1 MKKMIKRVVEFI
13 FHGVRPQDVRAL
25 ITITDKSNSLQGKN
39 IVITGGGRGVGFNI
53 AERCVA
59 DGGNVLITGR
69 NEDTLQKA
77 SVKLE
82 NCHYIP
88 FDVTNFEHI
97 SDFFDQCEK
106 LFGSSV
112 DCLVNNA
119 GISLHEG
126 SIEKVTFDTFDR
138 QINTNLKGP
147 YFLSKEFVDRYKKS
161 GKSSASILFVSSE
174 RGLYCDDQP
183 YGIIKAAL
191 NSLTEALGRRFINI
205 GLRVN
210 AVAPGVTVSDLTKF
224 EKEGN
229 LSRPRSCGGRVYLG
243 EEVAEIA
250 SFLLSDVSNCINS
263 QIIPCN
269 RGNHLRCD
277 W

>member
-1 MKKMIKRVVEFI
+1 MKKIIKRAIEFI
-13 FHGVRPQDVRAL
+13 LYGVRPKDVRAS
-25 ITITDKSNSLQGKN
+25 ITITEKTTCLHGKN
-39 IVITGGGRGVGFNI
+39 IVITGGGRGLGFSI
-53 AERCVA
+53 AERLVA
-59 DGGNVLITGR
+59 DGAKVLITGR
-69 NEDTLQKA
+69 NNETLLKA
-77 SVKLE
+77 SGKLA
-82 NCHYIP
+82 NCHYISY
-88 FDVTNFEHI
+88 DVTDFEHI

-106 LFGSSV
+106 MFESSV

-126 SIEKVTFDTFDR
+126 LIENVTFDSFDR
-138 QINTNLKGP
+138 QIDTNLKAP
-147 YFLSKEFVDRYKKS
+147 YFLSKEFISRYKKS
-161 GKSSASILFVSSE
+161 GKTSACIIFVSSE

-183 YGIIKAAL
+183 YGIIKSAL
-191 NSLTEALGRRFINI
+191 NSLTEALGRRYIDI

-224 EKEGN
+224 KKEGN
-229 LSRPRSCGGRVYLG
+229 LSFPRSCGGRVYLG
-243 EEVAEIA
+243 EEVAEVV
-250 SFLLSDVSNCINS
+250 SFLLSDTSNCINS